1 MPIFIG
7 IAGKAGS
14 GKTTL
19 ANAIQ
24 RRIRQRG
31 KCVIIPFAQPLKE
44 ICLQMEWNG
53 KKDARGRRLLQIVGT
68 DAARNCIS
76 EDIWIDKWLEL
87 IRKTKEIDFHTV
99 VIAPDIRFPN
109 EVNVI
114 AAQKYYHLIKVTG
127 RKSIDVPMHE
137 SEQDLPDDLFTRIYS
152 NHGSVKDLNAYARG
166 LVDYGLI

>member
-24 RRIRQRG
+24 RNVRRRG
-31 KCVIIPFAQPLKE
+31 KCVIIPFALPLKQ
-44 ICLQMEWNG
+44 ICMQMGWDG
-53 KKDARGRRLLQIVGT
+53 KKDTRGRRLLQIVGT

-76 EDIWIDKWLEL
+76 EDVWIDKWLEL
-87 IRKTKEIDFHTV
+87 VRKSKEIDFHTI
-99 VIAPDIRFPN
+99 VIAPDIRFVN

-127 RKSIDVPMHE
+127 RKYEDVPTHE
-137 SEQDLPDDLFTRIYS
+137 SEQDLPNDLFTHQFHNDKGI
-152 NHGSVKDLNAYARG
+152 KDLNAFAKG